1 MNYVGKKFLKGDY
14 MRDKEA
20 QRKWMKENKVMYSI
34 NLMKNTDGDI
44 IEYLDTAKAD
54 KTKSVQGAIK
64 EAIRF
69 YLAHRD
75 SAHISTRSD
84 TSETE

>member
-1 MNYVGKKFLKGDY
+1 MTYARKKNFEGGK

-44 IEYLDTAKAD
+44 IEYLESVKED

-69 YLAHRD
+69 YLAHKD
-75 SAHISTRSD
+75 SAYISTRSEP
-84 TSETE
+84 SETE

>member
-1 MNYVGKKFLKGDY
+1 MLEKIFLEGEY

-34 NLMKNTDGDI
+34 NLMKSTDMDI
-44 IEYLDTAKAD
+44 IDYLNTAKEN
-54 KTKSVQGAIK
+54 SSIQGAIK

-69 YLAHRD
+69 YLAHKD
-75 SAHISTRSD
+75 SAYISTRSD
-84 TSETE
+84 PSETE